1 MKLPNFQNL
10 PLRRPTGRRMFSPP
24 MVHVDFT
31 EIEKRVMTRLDAE
44 VLAMVEIIDN
54 PDIIQDL

>member
-1 MKLPNFQNL
+1 MKPNFQNL
-10 PLRRPTGRRMFSPP
+10 PLRRPTGRRLFPVP
-24 MVHVDFT
+24 VVNVDFT

-54 PDIIQDL
+54 PDTITPL